1 MRIVRFEKAG
11 TIRYGLLADDE
22 VVPLINGPFGPL
34 DVPSD
39 APRFPLQEVR
49 LLAPVTPGKVLAIGR
64 NYAEH
69 AAELGNDVPE
79 EPLVFL
85 MPGSA
90 VIGPGEAIVKPSYTD
105 ELHHEAELA
114 AVIGRTCRDLSP
126 EEVPAHVLGYT
137 CANDVTARDL
147 QGPDR
152 QWWRAKGS
160 DTFCPIGPWVE
171 TDLDVRAVGVR
182 ATVNGETRQDGNSSH
197 MVHPVDRLISHISS
211 AMTLHPGDVILTGTP
226 AGVGPLR
233 RGDRVTVSVE
243 GIGELTNPVV

>member
-11 TIRYGLLADDE
+11 TIRYGLLADGE

-69 AAELGNDVPE
+69 AAELGNEVPE

-90 VIGPGEAIVKPSYTD
+90 VIGPGEAIVTPPYTD

-114 AVIGRTCRDLSP
+114 AVIGRTCRDLTP
-126 EEVPAHVLGYT
+126 EQVPAHVLGYT

-171 TDLDVRAVGVR
+171 TELDVRAVGVR

-197 MVHPVDRLISHISS
+197 MVHPVNRLISHISS

-226 AGVGPLR
+226 AGVGPLV

>member
-11 TIRYGLLADDE
+11 TIRYGLLADGE

-69 AAELGNDVPE
+69 AAELGNEVPE

-90 VIGPGEAIVKPSYTD
+90 VIGPGEAIVTPSYTD

-114 AVIGRTCRDLSP
+114 AVIGRTCRDLTP
-126 EEVPAHVLGYT
+126 EQVPAHVLGYT

-171 TDLDVRAVGVR
+171 TELDVRAVGVR

-197 MVHPVDRLISHISS
+197 MVHPVDRLIAHISS

>member
-11 TIRYGLLADDE
+11 TIRYGVLAEGE
-22 VVPLINGPFGPL
+22 VVPLVNGPFGPL
-34 DVPSD
+34 DVSSD
-39 APRFPLQEVR
+39 APRFPLDEVR

-69 AAELGNDVPE
+69 AAELGNEVPE

-114 AVIGRTCRDLSP
+114 AVIGRTCRDLTP
-126 EEVPAHVLGYT
+126 EQVPAHLLGYT

-171 TDLDVRAVGVR
+171 TELDVTAVAVR

-243 GIGELTNPVV
+243 GIGALTNHVV

>member
-114 AVIGRTCRDLSP
+114 AVIGRTCRDLTP

-197 MVHPVDRLISHISS
+197 MVHSVDRLISYISS